1 MKLQYRTVNNMADN
15 GQQDGPSAACRQG
28 IPCSTTLG
36 SFWDIILQGTII
48 FSASSFTGQKGSA

>member
-28 IPCSTTLG
+28 IPTLG